1 MRNIIASLDIG
12 SSLLKLVV
20 GEINRGK
27 FHILLAQNVE
37 SQGIKNGFI
46 VNQESFNESLNDLFK
61 KANDMLGIRVKKVI
75 VNVPMLNCKY
85 ELVEGST
92 TITNEEYIV
101 TANDIVRSMQA
112 AVYNKVPDNMELIN
126 LHHSIFEF

>member
-46 VNQESFNESLNDLFK
+46 V
-61 KANDMLGIRVKKVI
+61 I
-75 VNVPMLNCKY
+75 
-85 ELVEGST
+85 
-92 TITNEEYIV
+92 
-101 TANDIVRSMQA
+101 
-112 AVYNKVPDNMELIN
+112 
-126 LHHSIFEF
+126 

>member
-27 FHILLAQNVE
+27 FNILLAQSVD

-46 VNQESFNESLNDLFK
+46 VNQESFNEALNDLFK
-61 KANDMLGIRVKKVI
+61 KAYEILGIRVKKVI
-75 VNVPMLNCKY
+75 VNVPMLK
-85 ELVEGST
+85 
-92 TITNEEYIV
+92 
-101 TANDIVRSMQA
+101 
-112 AVYNKVPDNMELIN
+112 IN
-126 LHHSIFEF
+126 ASSSL